1 MEYTR
6 RIWGVCILAVV
17 TFITVTL
24 CVLHKYN
31 NMTITF
37 LTFLF
42 LIFLAFEMRMMV
54 TSEDYAGRFISN
66 SLYLKYLI

>member
-1 MEYTR
+1 
-6 RIWGVCILAVV
+6 
-17 TFITVTL
+17 
-24 CVLHKYN
+24 
-31 NMTITF
+31 MTITF

-42 LIFLAFEMRMMV
+42 LIFLGFEMRMMV